1 MANILLTSKCTRS
14 CPYCF
19 AEREMSSS
27 PDQILSWENL
37 IYLADFMAASGER
50 NISLLG
56 GEPTLHP
63 QFVDFVLYLLQR
75 EFRVNVFTNGI
86 MSSHRL
92 MELKEHLGA
101 VPNERLGFVCNLNN
115 PEQTD
120 APLEQQKR
128 VEEFLGLMGPWTQP
142 GFNIYRVDFDLEF
155 LFDLVNRYGMKRR
168 LRLGLAH
175 PVPGASSAY
184 IKPGEIGPAMERLY
198 SYRALFEGFQLDFG
212 PDCGFPLCKFSDEQ
226 LGWLYRMGKVDMRFK
241 CGPVIDITPDMSVYA
256 CFPLS
261 NLSRRSIFEFDNL
274 GQVADFFTETHR
286 KIRAEA
292 KGIYPECDGCEQMN
306 KGICSGGGA
315 CQLLNIF
322 KNETAVRLLETESEL
337 KNANLPV

>member
-50 NISLLG
+50 AISLLG

-92 MELKEHLGA
+92 LELKEQLGA
-101 VPNERLGFVCNLNN
+101 VPNERLSFVCNLNN

-128 VEEFLGLMGPWTQP
+128 VEEFLGAMGPWTQP
-142 GFNIYRVDFDLEF
+142 GFNIYRVDFDLKF
-155 LFDLVNRYGMKRR
+155 LFDLVNLYGMKRR

-184 IKPGEIGPAMERLY
+184 IKPGEIGLAIERLY
-198 SYRALFEGFQLDFG
+198 SYRALFEGYQLDFG

-226 LGWLYRMGKVDMRFK
+226 LGWLYRMGGVDMRFK
-241 CGPVIDITPDMSVYA
+241 CGPVIDITPDMSVYS

-261 NLSRRSIFEFDNL
+261 SLDRRSIFEFDTL
-274 GQVADFFTETHR
+274 GQVADFFAETHS

-292 KGIYPECDGCEQMN
+292 KNIYPECDGCVQMN

-337 KNANLPV
+337 ENANLPV